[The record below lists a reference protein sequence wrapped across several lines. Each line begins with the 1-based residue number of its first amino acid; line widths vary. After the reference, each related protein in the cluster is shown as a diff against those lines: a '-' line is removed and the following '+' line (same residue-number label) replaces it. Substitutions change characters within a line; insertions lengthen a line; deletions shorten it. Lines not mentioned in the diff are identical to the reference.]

1 MNSLLTTEG
10 IWYDHEPGGIDDTPP
25 PSCSPSPTQS
35 VLDEKESWQFT
46 LEEWKAEDEAIKEE
60 EQLAMEDF
68 NAEAIK
74 SKAEEDEMNE
84 MSLDDLRVTE
94 AACEDEQA
102 YWDEELRE
110 LCDWMMNGDDED

>member
-1 MNSLLTTEG
+1 M
-10 IWYDHEPGGIDDTPP
+10 
-25 PSCSPSPTQS
+25 
-35 VLDEKESWQFT
+35 LDEKESWQFT

>member
-1 MNSLLTTEG
+1 
-10 IWYDHEPGGIDDTPP
+10 
-25 PSCSPSPTQS
+25 

-60 EQLAMEDF
+60 EQLTMEDF
-68 NAEAIK
+68 NAEALK

>member
-1 MNSLLTTEG
+1 MLETEG
-10 IWYDHEPGGIDDTPP
+10 DT
-25 PSCSPSPTQS
+25 TANGK
-35 VLDEKESWQFT
+35 DRT
-46 LEEWKAEDEAIKEE
+46 AIKP
-60 EQLAMEDF
+60 
-68 NAEAIK
+68 
-74 SKAEEDEMNE
+74 KAEEDEMNE